1 MHNFNLIAISESS
14 LTPDIP
20 DEQIEIPGYISLR
33 NDLPT
38 EDTHGGVLIY
48 HRIDLPAKRRPDLE
62 TLPNLLVVE
71 LSISRKKVFLVLV
84 YRKYGQNADQFV
96 DYIAK
101 MDELLAKLDAENS
114 YSTVLAGDFNAHLS
128 QWWEGD
134 SDDNFGIKTN

>member
-1 MHNFNLIAISESS
+1 M
-14 LTPDIP
+14 
-20 DEQIEIPGYISLR
+20 
-33 NDLPT
+33 
-38 EDTHGGVLIY
+38 
-48 HRIDLPAKRRPDLE
+48 
-62 TLPNLLVVE
+62 PNLLVVE
-71 LSISRKKVFLVLV
+71 LSISRKKVFFVLV

-134 SDDNFGIKTN
+134 SDDNFGIKTNEIFRKNGFEQLVN